1 MVSKHGFLFY
11 IETDTMNEF
20 FAAAILVGAA
30 FYIHRV
36 VNRVPDYNAPVRND
50 DTEHAAHEQ
59 VTTASARPP
68 PVQVPPVRTTN
79 VIVPPT
85 I

>member
-1 MVSKHGFLFY
+1 
-11 IETDTMNEF
+11 MNEF

-36 VNRVPDYNAPVRND
+36 VNRVPDYNAPARND
-50 DTEHAAHEQ
+50 DTEEHDEQ
-59 VTTASARPP
+59 TVVNTRPP
-68 PVQVPPVRTTN
+68 RVQIPPVRTTN

>member
-1 MVSKHGFLFY
+1 
-11 IETDTMNEF
+11 MNEF

-36 VNRVPDYNAPVRND
+36 VSRVPDYNAPVRND
-50 DTEHAAHEQ
+50 DTEHDTHEQ
-59 VTTASARPP
+59 TVVPTRPP